1 MESNLLATVDVHT
14 SRLHGSLHC
23 ALHCALQCAL
33 HWAYSAT
40 RRVTGGGV
48 LYVAVKQVGVLR
60 YNASTAAALGVV
72 LCNDCIGI
80 TYDR

>member
-1 MESNLLATVDVHT
+1 MPRSTCTRRAYTA
-14 SRLHGSLHC
+14 LHR
-23 ALHCALQCAL
+23 AIHCALQCAL

-40 RRVTGGGV
+40 HRVTGGGV